1 MGLRRE
7 QPGPPSKLRV
17 ANMKINQN
25 NNHGYGWPAWSYFH
39 LVKDLLFEPGKGF
52 LSAKTVP
59 LQKAAQLSSPIVNDK
74 PTPLVEPA
82 SIEVRDSS
90 EVEPAAPQTSS
101 NAQTDVQEKIAAAA
115 QATYETA
122 ANEVLSNEEPR
133 ISESPAQV
141 SEPDAQKM
149 ASNNGEEA

>member
-1 MGLRRE
+1 
-7 QPGPPSKLRV
+7 
-17 ANMKINQN
+17 MKINQN
-25 NNHGYGWPAWSYFH
+25 TNHGYFWPAWSYFH

-59 LQKAAQLSSPIVNDK
+59 LQKATQLSPTPVDAK
-74 PTPLVEPA
+74 PTPQVEPA
-82 SIEVRDSS
+82 SSEVKDST
-90 EVEPAAPQTSS
+90 EVEPAALATSS
-101 NAQTDVQEKIAAAA
+101 DAQTDVQEKIAAAA

-122 ANEVLSNEEPR
+122 ANEVLSNDEHR
-133 ISESPAQV
+133 ISESAAQN